1 MILLRLVSLYRY
13 KKYKRKSSIIK
24 ISYNLYIFKL
34 FNLYIKKVKKKK
46 SEMDF
51 KYHIKIIYLF

>member
-51 KYHIKIIYLF
+51 K